1 VARLAA
7 GSAVAWGAVGA
18 VGTLFLSGW
27 FTPDGAPDGA
37 PGGAAAGGATTLGP
51 TALYIALWALATPP
65 LLLVADRVRF
75 APPAASARNAA
86 RLLAL
91 AALVGGVALALLI
104 AYAAVAVRWADAGSV
119 LNLPAPALFFIGRLR
134 ENVLIGA
141 LLVAGQV
148 ALRHRRAVRAREL
161 EAARLAAQL
170 SEARLQALSMELRP
184 HFLFNTLNAISG
196 MVWADPARADAM
208 VVQLSELLRRTL
220 EAGESPTGTL
230 AEERHVLG
238 LYLAI
243 QRVRFGDRLTTTLDV
258 PDALG
263 DAEVPRF
270 LLQPLVEN
278 AFQHGLGPKRGPV
291 TLAVGAARERGPDG
305 DRLVLRVADDGVGL
319 PPDGTLVE
327 STGVGNMRRR
337 LAALYGD
344 AQSLVL
350 RSRPAGGT
358 EVVVTLPYRVPA
370 GAPPGP
376 AVPAG
381 AHAMA

>member
-161 EAARLAAQL
+161 EAARLA
-170 SEARLQALSMELRP
+170 ELRG
-184 HFLFNTLNAISG
+184 S
-196 MVWADPARADAM
+196 
-208 VVQLSELLRRTL
+208 RR
-220 EAGESPTGTL
+220 
-230 AEERHVLG
+230 
-238 LYLAI
+238 
-243 QRVRFGDRLTTTLDV
+243 
-258 PDALG
+258 
-263 DAEVPRF
+263 
-270 LLQPLVEN
+270 
-278 AFQHGLGPKRGPV
+278 
-291 TLAVGAARERGPDG
+291 
-305 DRLVLRVADDGVGL
+305 
-319 PPDGTLVE
+319 
-327 STGVGNMRRR
+327 
-337 LAALYGD
+337 
-344 AQSLVL
+344 
-350 RSRPAGGT
+350 
-358 EVVVTLPYRVPA
+358 
-370 GAPPGP
+370 
-376 AVPAG
+376 
-381 AHAMA
+381 